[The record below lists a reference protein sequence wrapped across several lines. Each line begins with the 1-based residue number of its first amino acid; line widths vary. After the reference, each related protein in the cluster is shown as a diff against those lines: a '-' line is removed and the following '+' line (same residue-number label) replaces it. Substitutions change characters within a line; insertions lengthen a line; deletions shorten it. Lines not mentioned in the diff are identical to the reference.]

1 VLSTTITNKEAT
13 AERAQYVHR
22 PPQQEPAMCQL
33 VQRLSL
39 GLDDQTIVVEILEE
53 VRGYTL
59 LPSVHNGQL
68 LIQRELEAHS
78 PWLQL
83 PFREA
88 DSLSQY
94 TAEVKNTWSYTSTP
108 PTYLHNMVYN

>member
-1 VLSTTITNKEAT
+1 MPITNKEAI
-13 AERAQYVHR
+13 AECAQYVQR
-22 PPQQEPAMCQL
+22 PPQQEPGICQL

-39 GLDDQTIVVEILEE
+39 GLDDKIIVVEILED

-59 LPSVHNGQL
+59 LQSVRNGQL
-68 LIQRELEAHS
+68 LIQREWETHF

-88 DSLSQY
+88 DNLSQY

-108 PTYLHNMVYN
+108 PHITS